1 NINIDSGSTVDFTCN
16 GLGNVLQ
23 VFNDGAITSGKNA
36 TINIDVSPSDPWKV
50 SNGNTAFKLGNNSKV
65 QLGDNSKTD
74 VKGQNIFDF
83 GNGGT
88 LNTGIGSTVKVDQK
102 GNGNIVNMGTDSTFE
117 VAENSKFIANSDGH
131 RIGNWEHDNLIGLD
145 GNSQI
150 LVDKEAKLLLDAK
163 NHQWDPDK
171 KKQVG
176 TYNDL
181 VNINARGNQT
191 ALLHVADN
199 ATLDLRTDNRDYY
212 AEVISIPLN
221 GSSENRRYVFDDA
234 YYVNLQKT

>member
-1 NINIDSGSTVDFTCN
+1 
-16 GLGNVLQ
+16 LR
-23 VFNDGAITSGKNA
+23 
-36 TINIDVSPSDPWKV
+36 
-50 SNGNTAFKLGNNSKV
+50 
-65 QLGDNSKTD
+65 
-74 VKGQNIFDF
+74 
-83 GNGGT
+83 GT

-131 RIGNWEHDNLIGLD
+131 RIGNWEHDNLISLD
-145 GNSQI
+145 GNYQI

-212 AEVISIPLN
+212 AEVISIPLS
-221 GSSENRRYVFDDA
+221 GSNENRRYVFDDA
-234 YYVNLQKT
+234 YYVNLQKTSKVTSGESKNGEKPNLIFMDPKSPGYFQWNGS